1 MHSKNII
8 VTIIFFAIFI
18 SANAQTDTAQAENNL
33 VNNFFKVNVVTP
45 IGGYGEVRYT
55 YDFKNKTAETNLD
68 RAVLFVGHKF
78 NNKISFFS
86 ELEVEDAKV
95 NGGETGGE
103 VALEQAYLKFNL
115 NRNTWLQAGVF
126 IPRVGILNENHL
138 PTTFN
143 GVQRT
148 FVETYIL
155 PSTWREV
162 GIGFYGSFQKI
173 TGLQYSIALV
183 NGLNSAGF
191 EQGSGIREGRF
202 EARNATA
209 SNMSITAALLYY
221 KGNFRMQLS
230 GYVGGSAGL
239 THRAA
244 DSLKLESGVLG
255 TPVMLGDFDVQYHN
269 NGFTVKFLAS
279 AINIPDAYAINRAYS
294 NNTASLMYGSYA
306 EVAYNI
312 LQHSKKYSNKK
323 FNLFTRFETL
333 DMNAQIPSNTSHDE
347 TLKQQY
353 IIAGATFQP
362 LTGIIIKADYVLKQF
377 GDSFQNKEGFFNLGF
392 GYSF

>member
-209 SNMSITAALLYY
+209 S
-221 KGNFRMQLS
+221 
-230 GYVGGSAGL
+230 
-239 THRAA
+239 
-244 DSLKLESGVLG
+244 
-255 TPVMLGDFDVQYHN
+255 
-269 NGFTVKFLAS
+269 
-279 AINIPDAYAINRAYS
+279 
-294 NNTASLMYGSYA
+294 
-306 EVAYNI
+306 
-312 LQHSKKYSNKK
+312 
-323 FNLFTRFETL
+323 
-333 DMNAQIPSNTSHDE
+333 PSHT
-347 TLKQQY
+347 
-353 IIAGATFQP
+353 
-362 LTGIIIKADYVLKQF
+362 
-377 GDSFQNKEGFFNLGF
+377 
-392 GYSF
+392 

>member
-1 MHSKNII
+1 MVCKNLIFTVFLSLVII
-8 VTIIFFAIFI
+8 EV
-18 SANAQTDTAQAENNL
+18 NAQADSSNAENSLFSNL
-33 VNNFFKVNVVTP
+33 FKNNAVTP
-45 IGGYGEVRYT
+45 IGGYGELRYT
-55 YDFKNKTAETNLD
+55 YDFKNKTAEANLD
-68 RAVLFVGHKF
+68 RTVLFVGHKF

-86 ELEVEDAKV
+86 ELEVEDAKIS
-95 NGGETGGE
+95 GGEAGGE

-126 IPRVGILNENHL
+126 IPRIGIINENHL
-138 PTTFN
+138 PTTFK
-143 GVQRT
+143 GVNRT
-148 FVETYIL
+148 FVETLIL

-162 GIGFYGSFQKI
+162 GVGLYGSLPKLA
-173 TGLQYSIALV
+173 GLQYSIALV

-191 EQGSGIREGRF
+191 ESGSGIREGRF
-202 EARNATA
+202 EAKNATA
-209 SNMSITAALLYY
+209 SNMAITAALLYY

-230 GYVGGSAGL
+230 GYAGGSAGL
-239 THRAA
+239 THRVA
-244 DSLKLESGVLG
+244 DSLKLESGVFG

-269 NGFTVKFLAS
+269 NGWGVKFLAS

-312 LQHSKKYSNKK
+312 LQHSKKYSTKK
-323 FNLFTRFETL
+323 LNLFARFETL
-333 DMNAQIPSNTSHDE
+333 DMNAQIPSNSLPDE

-362 LTGIIIKADYVLKQF
+362 HIGVVVKADYVMKQF
-377 GDSFQNKEGFFNLGF
+377 GDSFQNKQGFLNLGI